1 MFPFL
6 PSICIFSSFPDFTPT
21 PKRKIIP
28 EKSVVAA
35 IVASVCGIVI
45 LVGVLVTVV
54 LFLRRRKRLKKMPG
68 RGLAGVTFTAV
79 SMRDRIRAESLR
91 VLDQSKVMSLFN
103 PDDLLQYSLDRVEYV
118 RDLGEGNFGQVFQG

>member
-1 MFPFL
+1 
-6 PSICIFSSFPDFTPT
+6 
-21 PKRKIIP
+21 
-28 EKSVVAA
+28 
-35 IVASVCGIVI
+35 
-45 LVGVLVTVV
+45 
-54 LFLRRRKRLKKMPG
+54 MPG
-68 RGLAGVTFTAV
+68 RGLAGVTFTVV